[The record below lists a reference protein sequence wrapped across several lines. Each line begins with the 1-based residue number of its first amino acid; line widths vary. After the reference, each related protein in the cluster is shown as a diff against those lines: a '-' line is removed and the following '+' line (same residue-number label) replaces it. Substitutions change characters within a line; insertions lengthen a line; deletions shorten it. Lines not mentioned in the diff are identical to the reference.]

1 MKKLLISALT
11 AACVAPTWAAPRVV
25 VVELFSG
32 IP

>member
-1 MKKLLISALT
+1 MKRLLIAAVV
-11 AACVAPTWAAPRVV
+11 AACAVPAGGASRVV

>member
-1 MKKLLISALT
+1 MKKLLILAF
-11 AACVAPTWAAPRVV
+11 AVAYVAPTWGAPRVV

>member
-1 MKKLLISALT
+1 MRKFFILAF
-11 AACVAPTWAAPRVV
+11 AGACVAPAWAAPRVV

>member
-1 MKKLLISALT
+1 MKKLLIAAVV
-11 AACVAPTWAAPRVV
+11 AACVAPAWGASRVV